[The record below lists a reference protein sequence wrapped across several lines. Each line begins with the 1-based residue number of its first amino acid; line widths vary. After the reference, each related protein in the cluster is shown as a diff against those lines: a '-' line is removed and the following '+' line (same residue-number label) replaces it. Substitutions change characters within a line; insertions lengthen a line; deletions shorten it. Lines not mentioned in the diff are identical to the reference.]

1 MDHKVR
7 TNDLTIHY
15 ILSKTKREIKSI
27 WGLSWSQFAFLQKQL
42 SYCISYIR
50 ILCEAIT
57 RSANWQYKLLS
68 LYLLHDMDNNV
79 MLIFFFNAGISCLN
93 SSPVFLKDIVLIN
106 TNMLNLCLKETLLYS
121 SFNYASQIASCSLT
135 NYNQRYPWSCQYLW
149 QMTNVTSRFLTNQV
163 QQLHHFVTFL
173 KYEDNNHYRK
183 F

>member
-1 MDHKVR
+1 MW

-27 WGLSWSQFAFLQKQL
+27 WGLSWSQFALLQKQL

-57 RSANWQYKLLS
+57 RSANWQHKLLS
-68 LYLLHDMDNNV
+68 LYLLHDMDNTV
-79 MLIFFFNAGISCLN
+79 MLIFFFICGNTMSEFVPG
-93 SSPVFLKDIVLIN
+93 VLKDIVQIN
-106 TNMLNLCLKETLLYS
+106 TNMLNLCLKETVLYS

-135 NYNQRYPWSCQYLW
+135 NYNQPYPWSCQYLW
-149 QMTNVTSRFLTNQV
+149 QMTNITSRFLTNQV
-163 QQLHHFVTFL
+163 QQLHHFVTLHTVL
-173 KYEDNNHYRK
+173 KYEDNNLYRI